1 MGIKG
6 IDVSH
11 WQGNINWKKVA
22 GDGIKFAFI
31 KATEG
36 TTLKDNKFETNVSGA
51 NAMGIKTGA
60 YHFARFGSKS
70 EALAEARFFLSVVK
84 KIRLTYPLVLDLEVN
99 QRNVSKS
106 VLTDAAVA
114 FLREIEKAGYY
125 AMIYSGKS
133 FLENCLDES
142 KLKPFAL
149 WVARYNSTLGR
160 HADIWQYSSSGK
172 VQGISGNVDMNICYR
187 DGLRAQVAV
196 KTEKVATTVKPISNK
211 KPVKSG
217 TVYTVKKGDALS
229 VIAKK
234 YNTTVKALQSLNNIK
249 DPNKIYVG
257 QKLKISGSASKA
269 SNNKQYYTIKS
280 GDTLSGISIRFNTSI
295 KTLQSWNSIK
305 NANKI
310 YAGQKIRVR

>member
-36 TTLKDNKFETNVSGA
+36 TTLKDKKFETNVLGA
-51 NAMGIKTGA
+51 NAAGIKTGA

-70 EALAEARFFLSVVK
+70 EALAEAKFFLSVVK
-84 KIRLTYPLVLDLEVN
+84 KVSLSYPLVLDLEVN
-99 QRNVSKS
+99 QRKVSKS
-106 VLTDAAVA
+106 VLTYAAVA
-114 FLREIEKAGYY
+114 FLREIEKAGYF

-142 KLKPFAL
+142 KLKPFTF
-149 WVARYNSTLGR
+149 WIARYNSKLGR
-160 HADIWQYSSSGK
+160 YADIWQYSSSGK
-172 VQGISGNVDMNICYR
+172 VSGISGNVDMNICYR
-187 DGLRAQVAV
+187 DGLRAQASI
-196 KTEKVATTVKPISNK
+196 KTEKISAVKPVSNK
-211 KPVKSG
+211 SD
-217 TVYTVKKGDALS
+217 TTYTVKKGDTLS
-229 VIAKK
+229 EIAQK

-257 QKLKISGSASKA
+257 QKLKISGGASKVL
-269 SNNKQYYTIKS
+269 NNKQYYTIKS
-280 GDTLSGISIRFNTSI
+280 GDTLSGISKRFNTSI
-295 KTLQSWNSIK
+295 KTLQNWNGIK

-310 YAGQKIRVR
+310 YAGQKIRVK

>member
-36 TTLKDNKFETNVSGA
+36 TTLQDNKFETNVSGA
-51 NAMGIKTGA
+51 NAAGIKTGA

-84 KIRLTYPLVLDLEVN
+84 KVHLTYPLVLDLEVN

-114 FLREIEKAGYY
+114 FLREIEKAGYF

-149 WVARYNSTLGR
+149 WVARYSSKLGR
-160 HADIWQYSSSGK
+160 DADIWQYSDCGR
-172 VQGISGNVDMNICYR
+172 VAGISGNVDMNICYR
-187 DGLRAQVAV
+187 DGLKAKVSG
-196 KTEKVATTVKPISNK
+196 KTEKAPAAKPVSNK
-211 KPVKSG
+211 KPVKTE
-217 TVYTVKKGDALS
+217 TVYTVKKGDTLS
-229 VIAKK
+229 EIAQK

-257 QKLKISGSASKA
+257 QKLKISGSAAKTL
-269 SNNKQYYTIKS
+269 NKKQYYTIKA
-280 GDTLSGISIRFNTSI
+280 GDTLSEISKRFNTSI
-295 KTLQSWNSIK
+295 KSLQAWNDIK

-310 YAGQKIRVR
+310 YAGQKIRVK

>member
-22 GDGIKFAFI
+22 GDAIKFAFI

-36 TTLKDNKFETNVSGA
+36 TTLKDEKFETNVSGS
-51 NAMGIKTGA
+51 NAAGIKTGA

-70 EALAEARFFLSVVK
+70 EALAEAEFFLSVVK
-84 KIRLTYPLVLDLEVN
+84 KVNLSYPLVLDLEVN

-114 FLREIEKAGYY
+114 FLREIEKAGYF

-149 WVARYNSTLGR
+149 WVARYNSVLGR
-160 HADIWQYSSSGK
+160 NADIWQYSSSGK
-172 VQGISGNVDMNICYR
+172 VSGISGNVDMNICYR
-187 DGLRAQVAV
+187 DGLRAQASV
-196 KTEKVATTVKPISNK
+196 KTEKTSTVKSFSNK
-211 KPVKSG
+211 KSVKSN
-217 TVYTVKKGDALS
+217 TIYTVKKGDTLS
-229 VIAKK
+229 EIAKK
-234 YNTTVKALQSLNNIK
+234 YKTTVKALQSLNNIK
-249 DPNKIYVG
+249 DANKIYVG
-257 QKLKISGSASKA
+257 QKLKISGSAS
-269 SNNKQYYTIKS
+269 NKMEYYTIKS
-280 GDTLSGISIRFNTSI
+280 GDTLSGISKRFNTSI
-295 KTLQSWNSIK
+295 KTLQAWNGIK
-305 NANKI
+305 NPNKI
-310 YAGQKIRVR
+310 YAGKKIRVR

>member
-1 MGIKG
+1 MRIKG

-11 WQGNINWKKVA
+11 WQGNIDWKKVA
-22 GDGIKFAFI
+22 ADGIKFAFI

-36 TTLKDNKFETNVSGA
+36 TTLKDEKFETNVSGS
-51 NAMGIKTGA
+51 NAAGIKTGA

-70 EALAEARFFLSVVK
+70 EALAEAEFFLSVVK
-84 KIRLTYPLVLDLEVN
+84 KVNLSYPLVLDLEVN

-114 FLREIEKAGYY
+114 FLLEVEKAGYF
-125 AMIYSGKS
+125 AMFYSGKS

-149 WVARYNSTLGR
+149 WVARYNSVLGR

-172 VQGISGNVDMNICYR
+172 VSGISGNVDMNICYR
-187 DGLRAQVAV
+187 DGLRAQASV
-196 KTEKVATTVKPISNK
+196 KTEKTYEVKPISNK
-211 KPVKSG
+211 KSGKSN
-217 TVYTVKKGDALS
+217 TTYTVKKGDTLS
-229 VIAKK
+229 GIAQK
-234 YNTTVKALQSLNNIK
+234 YKTTVKALQSLNNIK
-249 DPNKIYVG
+249 DANKIYVG
-257 QKLKISGSASKA
+257 QKLKISSSASTA
-269 SNNKQYYTIKS
+269 SNKKQYYTIKS
-280 GDTLSGISIRFNTSI
+280 GDTLSGISKSFNTSI

-310 YAGQKIRVR
+310 YVGQKIRVK

>member
-36 TTLKDNKFETNVSGA
+36 TTLKDNKFVTNISGA
-51 NAMGIKTGA
+51 NAVGIKTGA

-70 EALAEARFFLSVVK
+70 EALAEARFFLSVANKV
-84 KIRLTYPLVLDLEVN
+84 RLTYPLVLDLEVN
-99 QRNVSKS
+99 QRNVSKP

-114 FLREIEKAGYY
+114 FLREVEKAGYF

-149 WVARYNSTLGR
+149 WVARYNNTLGR
-160 HADIWQYSSSGK
+160 HADIWQYSSNGK
-172 VQGISGNVDMNICYR
+172 VSGISGNVDMNICYR
-187 DGLRAQVAV
+187 DGLRATAPTKKTSSTAKKKESTKKTVTKNYPLPTGIYKVKSPLMRGTAVRQIQEALAALYFYPDKGAKNNGIDGYYGPKTANAV
-196 KTEKVATTVKPISNK
+196 KRFQMMHGLSADGIYGPKTKAKIE
-211 KPVKSG
+211 
-217 TVYTVKKGDALS
+217 AL
-229 VIAKK
+229 
-234 YNTTVKALQSLNNIK
+234 
-249 DPNKIYVG
+249 
-257 QKLKISGSASKA
+257 LK
-269 SNNKQYYTIKS
+269 
-280 GDTLSGISIRFNTSI
+280 
-295 KTLQSWNSIK
+295 
-305 NANKI
+305 
-310 YAGQKIRVR
+310 

>member
-1 MGIKG
+1 MGIRG

-11 WQGNINWKKVA
+11 WQGNINWKKVVA
-22 GDGIKFAFI
+22 DGIKFAFI

-36 TTLKDNKFETNVSGA
+36 TTLKDEKFETNVSGS
-51 NAMGIKTGA
+51 NAEGIKTGA

-70 EALAEARFFLSVVK
+70 EALAEAEFFLSVVK
-84 KIRLTYPLVLDLEVN
+84 KVNLSYPLVLDLEVN

-114 FLREIEKAGYY
+114 FLREIEKSGYF

-149 WVARYNSTLGR
+149 WVARYNDKLGR
-160 HADIWQYSSSGK
+160 DADIWQYSSSGK
-172 VQGISGNVDMNICYR
+172 VSGISGNVDMNVCYR
-187 DGLRAQVAV
+187 DDLRATASS
-196 KTEKVATTVKPISNK
+196 KTKKTTSSKPGSNK
-211 KPVKSG
+211 KSEKS
-217 TVYTVKKGDALS
+217 TTTYTVKKGDTLS
-229 VIAKK
+229 EIAQK
-234 YNTTVKALQSLNNIK
+234 YKTTVQALKSLNNIK

-257 QKLKISGSASKA
+257 QKLKISGSASKT
-269 SNNKQYYTIKS
+269 SNKKQYYTIKS
-280 GDTLSGISIRFNTSI
+280 GDTLSRISKRFNTSI
-295 KTLQSWNSIK
+295 KTLQAWNGIK

-310 YAGQKIRVR
+310 YAGQKIRVK